1 MINHTVLFVSKKRQK
16 KNARHVNRSKIHF
29 FFDKDIKSILNA
41 VQKQYES
48 LSPVNELTGLA
59 EDTRM
64 ESLKQCHMANFTT
77 FFNAID

>member
-1 MINHTVLFVSKKRQK
+1 MPDMLIEVRF
-16 KNARHVNRSKIHF
+16 IF
-29 FFDKDIKSILNA
+29 FFDKDITGILNA

-64 ESLKQCHMANFTT
+64 ESHKQCQMANFTT

>member
-1 MINHTVLFVSKKRQK
+1 MRYK
-16 KNARHVNRSKIHF
+16 
-29 FFDKDIKSILNA
+29 
-41 VQKQYES
+41 KQYES

-64 ESLKQCHMANFTT
+64 ESHKQCQMANFAT

>member
-1 MINHTVLFVSKKRQK
+1 MFLKKGK

-29 FFDKDIKSILNA
+29 FFDKDITGILNA

-64 ESLKQCHMANFTT
+64 ESHKQCHMANFTT
-77 FFNAID
+77 FCNAID

>member
-1 MINHTVLFVSKKRQK
+1 MRYK
-16 KNARHVNRSKIHF
+16 
-29 FFDKDIKSILNA
+29 
-41 VQKQYES
+41 KQYES

-64 ESLKQCHMANFTT
+64 ESHKQCHMAYFTT